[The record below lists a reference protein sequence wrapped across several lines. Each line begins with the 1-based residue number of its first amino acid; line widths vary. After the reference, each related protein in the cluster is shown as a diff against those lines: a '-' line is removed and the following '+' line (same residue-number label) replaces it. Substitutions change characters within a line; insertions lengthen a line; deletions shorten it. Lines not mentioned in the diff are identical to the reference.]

1 MIRLTLLETEYLKDA
16 LDETREFLEDQYGKD
31 QYVGDVTDSILNA
44 LEIVNAAICNNVID
58 EEIPMSIETWLNPR
72 A

>member
-1 MIRLTLLETEYLKDA
+1 MVKVSRLEADYIATTLQEAIAWMDRPDD
-16 LDETREFLEDQYGKD
+16 DEVIFESFM
-31 QYVGDVTDSILNA
+31 NA
-44 LEIVNAAICNNVID
+44 LEIINAAICNNVID

>member
-1 MIRLTLLETEYLKDA
+1 MVKISRLEADYIATTLQEAIAWMDQPDD
-16 LDETREFLEDQYGKD
+16 DEVIFESFM
-31 QYVGDVTDSILNA
+31 NA
-44 LEIVNAAICNNVID
+44 LEIINAAICNNVID

>member
-1 MIRLTLLETEYLKDA
+1 MIRLTLLEAEYLKDA

>member
-16 LDETREFLEDQYGKD
+16 LEETREFLEDQYGKD